1 MLMSSKLITAKW
13 NMKETLF
20 HFTYWI
26 VSAKLAQL
34 NTIEITL
41 ALDF

>member
-1 MLMSSKLITAKW
+1 MLMSSKLITTKW

-26 VSAKLAQL
+26 TSVKLAQL
-34 NTIEITL
+34 NTIDITL

>member
-1 MLMSSKLITAKW
+1 MLMSSKLITTKW

-26 VSAKLAQL
+26 TSVKLAQL
-34 NTIEITL
+34 NTIEINL